1 MSMVLFHLIL
11 APKAD
16 ASTIFS
22 QETLRD
28 TQAQLMTIAE
38 ARKVGFNGIP
48 DPPEGHEV
56 RLVAVA
62 KRDER
67 RIHNVLESSPAVA
80 NFQMY
85 DID

>member
-1 MSMVLFHLIL
+1 MMVLFQLVL

-16 ASTIFS
+16 VSTIFS
-22 QETLRD
+22 PETLRD
-28 TQAQLMTIAE
+28 TQAQVMTIAE
-38 ARKVGFNGIP
+38 ARKVGFQGVP
-48 DPPEGHEV
+48 DPPAGHEV
-56 RLVAVA
+56 LLVAVH

-80 NFQMY
+80 NFQMF